1 MSPGGLSN
9 KLPGFPRGPESPGVF
24 RDSSRFILKL
34 IVVTDYFQRPPHS
47 LGCPW
52 PQPFPKIL
60 SVTGFTVAK
69 GYRQEDGGG
78 TGGESDL
85 GSTWS
90 SFLYRVNVK
99 TTAFLIADALP
110 DTNYTVK
117 VRAIEEFYHGT
128 WSRWSKQAY
137 GMPWAD
143 PQRNIIPEDNTEGLP
158 SGPIDPEDINWEAST
173 PQGSHHPEWSNFPW
187 YRPLL
192 VAVSLFIVIMLF
204 IIIVIRYRKKWK
216 GQATAKVKGKNRP
229 EYLSIRLITASEVKE
244 SEASAESAIQ
254 QSSEAPAPES
264 QSLTSDE
271 QPHFDVINVS
281 YFYIP

>member
-1 MSPGGLSN
+1 
-9 KLPGFPRGPESPGVF
+9 
-24 RDSSRFILKL
+24 
-34 IVVTDYFQRPPHS
+34 
-47 LGCPW
+47 
-52 PQPFPKIL
+52 
-60 SVTGFTVAK
+60 
-69 GYRQEDGGG
+69 
-78 TGGESDL
+78 
-85 GSTWS
+85 
-90 SFLYRVNVK
+90 VNVK

-110 DTNYTVK
+110 DTNYTVR

-143 PQRNIIPEDNTEGLP
+143 PQRNVIPEDNSEGLP
-158 SGPIDPEDINWEAST
+158 SGPVDPEDINWEEST

-216 GQATAKVKGKNRP
+216 GQAAAKVKGESRP
-229 EYLSIRLITASEVKE
+229 EYLSVQLITATEVKE
-244 SEASAESAIQ
+244 SEASAESALQ
-254 QSSEAPAPES
+254 QSSDIPAPES
-264 QSLTSDE
+264 QGLTSDE